1 MFFRPDIAI
10 RPVKR
15 VIEAPEFA
23 RVDHAIFAEMLFHGA
38 DFVLF
43 LQQFAEFESGQMA
56 RTLADADA
64 LHLSILACVDLLAI
78 RPGLLV
84 RRGVALAATV
94 PGGLCAG
101 CRQAENA

>member
-10 RPVKR
+10 RPVQR

-23 RVDHAIFAEMLFHGA
+23 RVDHTIFAEMLSHGV

-43 LQQFAEFESGQMA
+43 LHQFTKFESGQMA
-56 RTLADADA
+56 RALAGADA

-84 RRGVALAATV
+84 RRRVAGAATV
-94 PGGLCAG
+94 PGGLYAG
-101 CRQAENA
+101 CRQAEYA